1 MISMRNRRLSIAIG
15 SFAVAASATLFA
27 IGSATPAQA
36 DAATARNELALS
48 VTTLKA
54 GNYSAARSHAQAAI
68 KADPNWGLAHAMLAR
83 SFLALGD
90 GVAAEGEL
98 DRARDAGFDPARAH
112 HLYAHAWLLQGD
124 AKRALDE
131 ALQAGPRYSGYAIRI
146 GARALA
152 AQGDVAKAQAALG
165 ALIAAAPSDSFAL
178 SDLARIKYTVGDMAG
193 AIGAA
198 QHAIDLDPGNLEA
211 LTLRGE
217 LVRSQY
223 GLVAALPWFENALA
237 HDAYYHPALIDYA
250 ATLGDVGRYGDMLDA
265 TRKALA
271 ARPGSPQ
278 ALYLQAVLAA
288 RAGNDDLARSLI
300 ERTKGRL
307 GDTPGALLL
316 GGTLAYK
323 AGAYQQAV
331 DNWRALV
338 GQQPT
343 NIVARRLLGAA
354 LLRAG
359 DPRGSLDVLRPVAL
373 RPDADSYTLSLVARA
388 FEQSGERDWAATYL
402 DRSAMPEMVGSTPFG
417 SDDGLPKLTEA
428 AADAPDEPVAQLGL
442 IRGLID
448 AGDTAGALSRAQA
461 LVRMTPGAPP
471 AYLALGDTLM
481 AMNRYGDAADA
492 YRHAAD
498 IRFDEPTML
507 RATDAL
513 DRAGR
518 RAEAANVLVLFLSQN
533 PQNVAAQ
540 RLTAHWQIAGGDWD
554 AAIETLESLRQRI
567 GNRDA
572 ALLAELSYA
581 YTGDGDADAGLVYG
595 KAAYALAPMN
605 PAASDAYGWALYTQG
620 KSEPALQL
628 LEKAASIA
636 PDRSG
641 LRWHLAQA
649 YADLDRKSEAATQIR
664 AALADPRFGDRTA
677 AVAALKVLG

>member
-1 MISMRNRRLSIAIG
+1 MRNRHLSIALG
-15 SFAVAASATLFA
+15 GLAAATSATLLAFA
-27 IGSATPAQA
+27 TTAPAKA
-36 DAATARNELALS
+36 DAATARTELAQS
-48 VTTLKA
+48 VSTLKA

-68 KADPNWGLAHAMLAR
+68 KADPGWGLAHAMLAR

-98 DRARDAGFDPARAH
+98 DRARDVGFDPARAH
-112 HLYAHAWLLQGD
+112 QLYAHAWLLQGD
-124 AKRALDE
+124 AQRAFDE
-131 ALQAGPRYSGYAIRI
+131 SIKASPRYTGYAIRI
-146 GARALA
+146 GAQALA
-152 AQGDVAKAQAALG
+152 AQGNVARAQEALN
-165 ALIAAAPSDSFAL
+165 ALIADAPNDSFAL
-178 SDLARIKYTVGDMAG
+178 SDLARIKYRAGDMAG

-198 QHAIDLDPGNLEA
+198 QHAIDLDPNNVEA

-237 HDAYYHPALIDYA
+237 HDAYYYPALIDYA
-250 ATLGDVGRYGDMLDA
+250 ATLGDVGRYADMLDA

-288 RAGNDDLARSLI
+288 RAGNDDLARSLL
-300 ERTKGRL
+300 ERTKGQL
-307 GDTPGALLL
+307 GGTPGALLL
-316 GGTLAYK
+316 AGTLAYK
-323 AGAYQQAV
+323 AGAYQQAI

-359 DPRGSLDVLRPVAL
+359 DPRGSLDVLRAVAL

-388 FEQSGERDWAATYL
+388 FEQSGERDWAAKYL
-402 DRSAMPEMVGSTPFG
+402 DRSAMPEIVGSTPFG
-417 SDDGLPKLTEA
+417 SDTGLPALSEA
-428 AADAPDEPVAQLGL
+428 AANAPDEPVVQLGL

-448 AGDTAGALSRAQA
+448 AGDTAAALSRAQA
-461 LVRMTPGAPP
+461 LVKLTPGAPP
-471 AYLALGDTLM
+471 AHIAVGDTLM

-492 YRHAAD
+492 YRRAAD

-518 RAEAANVLVLFLSQN
+518 RAEAANVLALFLSQN

-540 RLTAHWQIAGGDWD
+540 RLTAHWQIAGGAWD

-581 YTGDGDADAGLVYG
+581 YTGDGDGDAGLVYG

-605 PAASDAYGWALYTQG
+605 PAASDAYGWALYAQG

-636 PDRSG
+636 PDHAA
-641 LRWHLAQA
+641 LRWHLGQA
-649 YADLDRKSEAATQIR
+649 YADLDRKTEAATQIR
-664 AALADPRFGDRTA
+664 AALADPNFGDRA
-677 AVAALKVLG
+677 AALAALKVLG

>member
-1 MISMRNRRLSIAIG
+1 MRKSFSLVLGGIA
-15 SFAVAASATLFA
+15 AATSATLLA
-27 IGSATPAQA
+27 LAATTPAQA
-36 DAATARNELALS
+36 DAATARNELAQS
-48 VTTLKA
+48 VTTLNA
-54 GNYSAARSHAQAAI
+54 GNYSAARSHAQAAV
-68 KADPNWGLAHAMLAR
+68 KADPSWGLAHAMLAR

-98 DRARDAGFDPARAH
+98 DRARDAGFDPARTH
-112 HLYAHAWLLQGD
+112 QLYAHAWLLQGD
-124 AKRALDE
+124 TKRAFDE
-131 ALQAGPRYSGYAIRI
+131 ALKAGPLYSGYAIRI

-152 AQGDVAKAQAALG
+152 AEGDNARAQAALTT
-165 ALIAAAPSDSFAL
+165 LIADAPKDSFAL
-178 SDLARIKYTVGDMAG
+178 SDLAQIKYNAGDMAG

-198 QHAIDLDPGNLEA
+198 QHAIDLDPNNIEA

-250 ATLGDVGRYGDMLDA
+250 ATLGDVGRYADMLDA

-288 RAGNDDLARSLI
+288 RAGNDDLARSLM
-300 ERTKGRL
+300 ERTKDQL
-307 GDTPGALLL
+307 GATPGALLL
-316 GGTLAYK
+316 AGTLAYK
-323 AGAYQQAV
+323 AGAYQQAI
-331 DNWRALV
+331 DAWRMLV

-354 LLRAG
+354 LLRSG

-388 FEQSGERDWAATYL
+388 FEQSGERDWAAKYL
-402 DRSAMPEMVGSTPFG
+402 DRSAMPEVVGSSPFG
-417 SDDGLPKLTEA
+417 SDDGLPQLSEA
-428 AADAPDEPVAQLGL
+428 AANAPDEPVVQLGL

-448 AGDTAGALSRAQA
+448 AGDTAAALSRAQA
-461 LVRMTPGAPP
+461 LVRLTPGAPP
-471 AYLALGDTLM
+471 AHIALGDTLM

-492 YRHAAD
+492 YARAAD

-518 RAEAANVLVLFLSQN
+518 REEAANVLALFLSQN
-533 PQNVAAQ
+533 PQNVAAL

-581 YTGDGDADAGLVYG
+581 YTGDGDAETGLVYG

-605 PAASDAYGWALYTQG
+605 PAATDAYGWALYAQG

-636 PDRSG
+636 PDHAV
-641 LRWHLAQA
+641 LRWHLGQA
-649 YADLDRKSEAATQIR
+649 YADLDRKTEAATQIR
-664 AALADPRFGDRTA
+664 AALADPRFEDRTA
-677 AVAALKVLG
+677 AVAALKVIG

>member
-1 MISMRNRRLSIAIG
+1 MRKPLSLAFG
-15 SFAVAASATLFA
+15 VVAAAASAACLVFA
-27 IGSATPAQA
+27 ATGSAHA

-54 GNYSAARSHAQAAI
+54 GNYSAARSHAQAAV
-68 KADPNWGLAHAMLAR
+68 KADPGWGLAHAMLAR
-83 SFLALGD
+83 TFLALGD
-90 GVAAEGEL
+90 GIAAEGEL
-98 DRARDAGFDPARAH
+98 GLAKDAGFDPARSH
-112 HLYAHAWLLQGD
+112 QLYAHAWLLQGD

-131 ALQAGPRYSGYAIRI
+131 AAKASPRYAGYAIRV

-152 AQGDVAKAQAALG
+152 AQGNNAGAQDALNTV
-165 ALIAAAPSDSFAL
+165 LAAAPNDSFAL
-178 SDLARIKYTVGDMAG
+178 SDLARIKYAAGDFAG

-198 QHAIDLDPGNLEA
+198 QHAIDVDANNVEA
-211 LTLRGE
+211 LTLRGQ

-237 HDAYYHPALIDYA
+237 HDAYYHPALIEYA
-250 ATLGDVGRYGDMLDA
+250 GTLGDVGRYADMLAA

-288 RAGNDDLARSLI
+288 RAGNDDLARSLM
-300 ERTKGRL
+300 ERTKGQL
-307 GDTPGALLL
+307 GGLPGALLL
-316 GGTLAYK
+316 SGTLAYK
-323 AGAYQQAV
+323 AGAFQQAI
-331 DNWRALV
+331 DNWRGLV

-354 LLRAG
+354 LLRSG

-373 RPDADSYTLSLVARA
+373 RPDADSYTLALVARA
-388 FEQSGERDWAATYL
+388 FEQSGERDWAAKYL
-402 DRSAMPEMVGSTPFG
+402 DRSAMPVIVGSSPFG
-417 SDDGLPKLTEA
+417 TDDGLPALSDA
-428 AADAPDEPVAQLGL
+428 AANAPDEPVAQLGL

-448 AGDTAGALSRAQA
+448 AGNTSAALSQAQA
-461 LVRMTPGAPP
+461 LAKLTPGAP
-471 AYLALGDTLM
+471 AAHIAVGDTLM
-481 AMNRYGDAADA
+481 AMNRYGDAADE
-492 YRHAAD
+492 YRKAAD

-513 DRAGR
+513 DHAGR
-518 RAEAANVLVLFLSQN
+518 RTEAANVLALFLSQN
-533 PQNVAAQ
+533 PQNVAAL

-581 YTGDGDADAGLVYG
+581 YTGDDDADAGLIYG

-605 PAASDAYGWALYTQG
+605 PAATDAYGWALYSQG

-636 PDRSG
+636 PGHSV
-641 LRWHLAQA
+641 LRWHLGQA
-649 YADLDRKSEAATQIR
+649 YADLDRNAEAATQIR
-664 AALADPRFGDRTA
+664 AALADPTFGDRA
-677 AVAALKVLG
+677 AATAALKVLG

>member
-1 MISMRNRRLSIAIG
+1 MRKSFSRVIGGIA
-15 SFAVAASATLFA
+15 AATSATLLA
-27 IGSATPAQA
+27 IAATGSAHA
-36 DAATARNELALS
+36 DAATARTALALS
-48 VTTLKA
+48 VATLKA

-68 KADPNWGLAHAMLAR
+68 KADPSWGLAHAMLAR

-98 DRARDAGFDPARAH
+98 DRARDAGFDPAASH
-112 HLYAHAWLLQGD
+112 QLYAHAWLLQGD

-131 ALQAGPRYSGYAIRI
+131 AIKAGPRYAGYAIRV
-146 GARALA
+146 GAQALA
-152 AQGDVAKAQAALG
+152 AQGNVAHAQDALNT
-165 ALIAAAPSDSFAL
+165 LIAAAPRDSFAW
-178 SDLARIKYTVGDMAG
+178 SDLARIKYNAGDMAG

-198 QHAIDLDPGNLEA
+198 QHAIDLDSNNMEA
-211 LTLRGE
+211 LTVRGE

-250 ATLGDVGRYGDMLDA
+250 ATLGDVGRYADMLDA

-278 ALYLQAVLAA
+278 ALYLQAVLSA
-288 RAGNDDLARSLI
+288 RAGNDDLARSLL
-300 ERTKGRL
+300 ERTKGQL
-307 GDTPGALLL
+307 DGTPGALLL
-316 GGTLAYK
+316 AGTLAYK
-323 AGAYQQAV
+323 AGAYQQAI
-331 DNWRALV
+331 DNWRMLV

-354 LLRAG
+354 LLRSG

-388 FEQSGERDWAATYL
+388 FEQAGERDWAAKYL
-402 DRSAMPEMVGSTPFG
+402 DRSAMPEVVGSTPFG
-417 SDDGLPKLTEA
+417 SDSGLPALSQA
-428 AADAPDEPVAQLGL
+428 AANAPAEPVVQLGL

-448 AGDTAGALSRAQA
+448 AGDTAAALSQAQA
-461 LVRMTPGAPP
+461 LVRLTPGAPQ
-471 AYLALGDTLM
+471 AHIALGDTLM

-492 YRHAAD
+492 YARAAT

-518 RAEAANVLVLFLSQN
+518 RAEAANVLALFLSQN
-533 PQNVAAQ
+533 PQNVAGQ

-572 ALLAELSYA
+572 ALLAELAYA
-581 YTGDGDADAGLVYG
+581 YTGDGDAETGVVYG

-605 PAASDAYGWALYTQG
+605 PAATDAYGWALYTQG

-636 PDRSG
+636 PDHAV
-641 LRWHLAQA
+641 LRWHLGQA
-649 YADLDRKSEAATQIR
+649 YADLDRKTEAATQIR
-664 AALADPRFGDRTA
+664 AALADPNFGDRAA

>member
-1 MISMRNRRLSIAIG
+1 MLKPLYIAVG
-15 SFAVAASATLFA
+15 GVAAATSATVLLFAATAPAHADAASAR
-27 IGSATPAQA
+27 S
-36 DAATARNELALS
+36 ELAQS
-48 VTTLKA
+48 VATLNL
-54 GNYSAARSHAQAAI
+54 GNYSAARSHAQAAV
-68 KADPNWGLAHAMLAR
+68 KADPSWGLAHAILAR
-83 SFLALGD
+83 TFLALGD

-98 DRARDAGFDPARAH
+98 GRARAAGFDPARSH
-112 HLYAHAWLLQGD
+112 QLYAQAWLLQGD
-124 AKRALDE
+124 AKRALEE
-131 ALQAGPRYSGYAIRI
+131 AAKAGPRYAGYAIRI
-146 GARALA
+146 GAQALA
-152 AQGDVAKAQAALG
+152 RQGRNADAQDALDTLL
-165 ALIAAAPSDSFAL
+165 ATAPNDSFAL
-178 SDLARIKYTVGDMAG
+178 SDLARVKYKAGDMAG

-198 QHAIDLDPGNLEA
+198 QHAIDVNPNNIEA

-237 HDAYYHPALIDYA
+237 HDAYYHPALIEYA
-250 ATLGDVGRYGDMLDA
+250 ATLGDVGRYADMLEA

-288 RAGNDDLARSLI
+288 RAGNDDLARSLM
-300 ERTKGRL
+300 ERTKGQL
-307 GDTPGALLL
+307 GGTPGALLL
-316 GGTLAYK
+316 SGTLAYK
-323 AGAYQQAV
+323 AGAYQQAI
-331 DNWRALV
+331 DNWRGLV

-354 LLRAG
+354 LLRSG
-359 DPRGSLDVLRPVAL
+359 DPRGALDVLRPVAL

-388 FEQSGERDWAATYL
+388 FEQSGERDWAAKYL
-402 DRSAMPEMVGSTPFG
+402 DRSAMPEIVGSSPFG
-417 SDDGLPKLTEA
+417 ADNGLPALLDA
-428 AADAPDEPVAQLGL
+428 AVGAPDEPVVQLGL

-448 AGDTAGALSRAQA
+448 AGNTTAALEQAQELA
-461 LVRMTPGAPP
+461 KLTPGAP
-471 AYLALGDTLM
+471 AAHIAVGDTLM
-481 AMNRYGDAADA
+481 AMNRYGPAADE
-492 YRHAAD
+492 YRKAAD

-513 DRAGR
+513 DHAGR
-518 RAEAANVLVLFLSQN
+518 RAEAANVLALFLSQN

-540 RLTAHWQIAGGDWD
+540 RLTAHWQIAGGDWN

-581 YTGDGDADAGLVYG
+581 YIGDDDAAAGLVYG

-605 PAASDAYGWALYTQG
+605 PAASDAYGWALYQQG

-636 PDRSG
+636 PDHAV
-641 LRWHLAQA
+641 LRWHLGQA
-649 YADLDRKSEAATQIR
+649 YADLDRKAEAATQIR
-664 AALADPRFGDRTA
+664 AALADPAFGDRAA

>member
-1 MISMRNRRLSIAIG
+1 MHKSLSIAIG
-15 SFAVAASATLFA
+15 ALAAVTSAALLAVAATGTAH
-27 IGSATPAQA
+27 A
-36 DAATARNELALS
+36 DAAAARTRLAQS
-48 VTTLKA
+48 VATLKA
-54 GNYSAARSHAQAAI
+54 GNYSAARNHAQAAVL
-68 KADPNWGLAHAMLAR
+68 ADPGWGLAHAMLAR
-83 SFLALGD
+83 TFLALGD

-98 DRARDAGFDPARAH
+98 ARARDAGFDPARSH
-112 HLYAHAWLLQGD
+112 HLHAHAWLLQGD

-131 ALQAGPRYSGYAIRI
+131 AAKASPRYAGYAIRV

-152 AQGDVAKAQAALG
+152 AQGNIARAQG
-165 ALIAAAPSDSFAL
+165 ALQTLLADAPNDSLAL
-178 SDLARIKYTVGDMAG
+178 SDLARIRYRAGDMAG
-193 AIGAA
+193 AIAAA
-198 QHAIDLDPGNLEA
+198 QRAIDIDSGNIEA

-223 GLVAALPWFENALA
+223 GLIAALPWFENALA
-237 HDAYYHPALIDYA
+237 HDAYYHPALIQYA
-250 ATLGDVGRYGDMLDA
+250 ATLGDVGRYADMLEA

-288 RAGNDDLARSLI
+288 RAGNDDLARALM
-300 ERTKGRL
+300 ERTKGQL
-307 GDTPGALLL
+307 GGMPGARLLS
-316 GGTLAYK
+316 GTLAYK
-323 AGAYQQAV
+323 AGAFQQAI
-331 DNWRALV
+331 DAWRGLV

-354 LLRAG
+354 LLRSG
-359 DPRGSLDVLRPVAL
+359 DPRGALDVLRPVAL
-373 RPDADSYTLSLVARA
+373 RSDADSYTLALVARA
-388 FEQSGERDWAATYL
+388 FEHSGERDWAAKYL
-402 DRSAMPEMVGSTPFG
+402 DRSAMPEIVGSNPFG
-417 SDDGLPKLTEA
+417 ADKGLPALSEA
-428 AADAPDEPVAQLGL
+428 ARNAPDEPVVRLGL

-448 AGDTAGALSRAQA
+448 AGDTRAALSQAQA
-461 LVRMTPGAPP
+461 LARLTPGAP
-471 AYLALGDTLM
+471 AAHIAVGDTLM
-481 AMNRYGDAADA
+481 AMTRYDDAAEA
-492 YRHAAD
+492 YRRAAD

-513 DRAGR
+513 EHAGR
-518 RAEAANVLVLFLSQN
+518 RAEAANVLGLFASQN

-554 AAIETLESLRQRI
+554 AAIETLEGLRQRI

-605 PAASDAYGWALYTQG
+605 PAATDAYGWALYQQG

-636 PDRSG
+636 PG
-641 LRWHLAQA
+641 HAILRWHLGQA
-649 YADLDRKSEAATQIR
+649 YADLDRKAEAATQIR
-664 AALADPRFGDRTA
+664 AALADPNFGDRTA